1 MILRMSSAVTTPRSI
16 VLDPNEQ
23 RVIEEARARR
33 LQRLAKRE
41 LWSLVAFTTAFVA
54 AASAMALYLPSDR
67 SPGVVG
73 DARPDRRVRSRVPA
87 RVRDRQRAQRCRR
100 S

>member
-1 MILRMSSAVTTPRSI
+1 MILRMSSAVTTPRS
-16 VLDPNEQ
+16 VALDPNEQ

-54 AASAMALYLPSDR
+54 AARRWRSSCRPSA
-67 SPGVVG
+67 
-73 DARPDRRVRSRVPA
+73 VPA
-87 RVRDRQRAQRCRR
+87 SSRR
-100 S
+100 WS